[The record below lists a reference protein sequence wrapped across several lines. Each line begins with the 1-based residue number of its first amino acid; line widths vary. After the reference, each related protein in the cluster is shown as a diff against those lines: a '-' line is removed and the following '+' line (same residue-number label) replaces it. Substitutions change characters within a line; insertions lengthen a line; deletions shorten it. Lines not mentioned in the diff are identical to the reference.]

1 LIGIFFIVLLYF
13 SGSIPFSYLIP
24 KKIKGVNIR
33 EYGSGNV
40 GATNVIRSLG
50 TGIGILCM
58 VLDALKV
65 FIPLLLMQFIL
76 RNNPNLQLYVCF
88 ASFAGVLGHDYPVF
102 LGFKGGKGVACTMGV
117 FFGLHWL
124 TGLLFLLTALSIA
137 LSTRIMSL
145 ASLISLVISV
155 IVVFPITQ
163 NWYYFTLYIA
173 LCLFSFFQHRKNIL
187 RLFQGK
193 ENRF

>member
-1 LIGIFFIVLLYF
+1 
-13 SGSIPFSYLIP
+13 
-24 KKIKGVNIR
+24 
-33 EYGSGNV
+33 
-40 GATNVIRSLG
+40 
-50 TGIGILCM
+50 
-58 VLDALKV
+58 
-65 FIPLLLMQFIL
+65 
-76 RNNPNLQLYVCF
+76 
-88 ASFAGVLGHDYPVF
+88 
-102 LGFKGGKGVACTMGV
+102 
-117 FFGLHWL
+117 
-124 TGLLFLLTALSIA
+124 LSIA